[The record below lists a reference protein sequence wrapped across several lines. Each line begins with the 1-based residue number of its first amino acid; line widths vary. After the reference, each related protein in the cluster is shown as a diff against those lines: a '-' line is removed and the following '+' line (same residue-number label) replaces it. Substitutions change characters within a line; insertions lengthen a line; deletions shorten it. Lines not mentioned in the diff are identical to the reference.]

1 MIDSVLVVCVGNICR
16 SPVGA
21 RVLSAYL
28 AQSGV
33 RIAVDSA
40 GLNALEGEGTD
51 NLAAEVAKAHIGEV
65 GDHIA
70 QRFTPALGQKHS
82 LILVMEPGHKR
93 ELARGAPELSGRV
106 MLFDQWSGAQ
116 GIPDPYRRDRAF
128 HERVFAQIDA
138 GARGWASRIALA
150 GEVRP

>member
-21 RVLSAYL
+21 RVLSTYL
-28 AQSGV
+28 AQTGGL
-33 RIAVDSA
+33 IAVDSA
-40 GLNALEGEGTD
+40 GLNALEGEGAD
-51 NLAAEVAKAHIGEV
+51 SLAAEVAKAHIIDV

-70 QRFTPALGQKHS
+70 QQFTPALGQKHN
-82 LILVMEPGHKR
+82 LILAMEPGHKR
-93 ELARGAPELSGRV
+93 EVARRAPELSGRV

-138 GARGWASRIALA
+138 AARGWAPRIAPSGA
-150 GEVRP
+150 VRP